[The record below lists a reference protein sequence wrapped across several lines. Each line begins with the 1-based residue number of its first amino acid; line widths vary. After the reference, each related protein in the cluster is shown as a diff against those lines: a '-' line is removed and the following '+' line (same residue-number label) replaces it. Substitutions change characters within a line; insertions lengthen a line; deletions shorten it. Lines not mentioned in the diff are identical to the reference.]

1 MFFTCS
7 MQGEYRLTENAAE
20 SIKNIKQQLKEE
32 FEKAGPGWV
41 GAEEKIWS
49 FGPRRCGPNILLNCI
64 KGYNR
69 PSVWQAFEKNISDTS
84 RIADLDNSIVT
95 GFQMATLA
103 GPLCEEPMQGVCF
116 IVEDWWYGDRV
127 KPASQLADVTFS
139 SSISKVNTSDNF
151 ESKVSCENLS
161 EDFRTQTSL
170 SNSVHSDCSN
180 DSSHDRSGSVYVP
193 GYESFQA
200 QKSAYGPLSGQL
212 ISTMKEGCRQA
223 FQAQPQRLMAAMYR
237 CEIQA
242 TVEVLG

>member
-69 PSVWQAFEKNISDTS
+69 PSVWQSFEKNISDTS

-127 KPASQLADVTFS
+127 KPASQLADVTSS

-151 ESKVSCENLS
+151 ESKVSCDNLS

-170 SNSVHSDCSN
+170 SNSIHSDCSN
-180 DSSHDRSGSVYVP
+180 DSSHDRCGSVYVP